1 MQHDESAYFM
11 ENSTELP
18 ARSVNVLFDVAILR
32 EIFPAVMGLW
42 IHTGGSNNGFR
53 PYEFVEGPGTGEL
66 ELTLSESRKAGDLN
80 LRASS
85 PSKRG
90 RFLEVAC
97 SNQSPRWRLVQPC
110 LRGLGVGKWDD
121 KRLR

>member
-18 ARSVNVLFDVAILR
+18 ARSVNVLFDVAMLR
-32 EIFPAVMGLW
+32 EIFPAVMGSW
-42 IHTGGSNNGFR
+42 IHAGGSNNRFR
-53 PYEFVEGPGTGEL
+53 PHEFVEGPGTGEL
-66 ELTLSESRKAGDLN
+66 ELALSESRKAGDFN

-90 RFLEVAC
+90 RSLEVAC

-110 LRGLGVGKWDD
+110 LQGSGVGKWDD

>member
-1 MQHDESAYFM
+1 VRETKEKHSMRRDESAYFM

-18 ARSVNVLFDVAILR
+18 ARSVNVLSDVAILR
-32 EIFPAVMGLW
+32 EIFPAVMSLW

-53 PYEFVEGPGTGEL
+53 PHEFVEGPGTGEL
-66 ELTLSESRKAGDLN
+66 ELTLSESKKAGDFD

-90 RFLEVAC
+90 RFLEVVY
-97 SNQSPRWRLVQPC
+97 SNQSPRWKLVQLC
-110 LRGLGVGKWDD
+110 LRG
-121 KRLR
+121 